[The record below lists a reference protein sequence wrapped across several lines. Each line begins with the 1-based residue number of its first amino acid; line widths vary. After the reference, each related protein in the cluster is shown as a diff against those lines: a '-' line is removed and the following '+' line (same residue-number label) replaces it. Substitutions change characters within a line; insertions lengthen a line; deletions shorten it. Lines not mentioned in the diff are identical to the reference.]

1 MKNLL
6 KERLNE
12 DVKFL
17 IISYV
22 MLYTLIMNDD
32 KQLNVSANRKFS
44 FKLHTRAK
52 FLQKDVH
59 DSK

>member
-12 DVKFL
+12 NVKFL

-22 MLYTLIMNDD
+22 MLYMLIMNDD

-44 FKLHTRAK
+44 FKLRTRAK